1 MNYFIWWLSQN
12 EYEEILD
19 KRLDAQLGKAY
30 ILEQF
35 TSRVGRPGRGRLWV
49 HESIPIRGIEWDNS
63 KPAGELAG
71 VRGGIVIHADDAKF
85 VLTKP
90 GVLTDL
96 KLNFITT
103 SIDRKEAIPPC
114 LTCGTE
120 YAGHSAEK
128 CLARV
133 VAQRDNAIRE
143 LARVM
148 WHAEH
153 DAEIGRRLRHILK
166 RG

>member
-1 MNYFIWWLSQN
+1 MNYYIWWLSQN
-12 EYEEILD
+12 EYEEILN
-19 KRLDAQLGKAY
+19 KRLDTQLGKAY

-63 KPAGELAG
+63 KPAAKLAG
-71 VRGGIVIHADDAKF
+71 VRGGIIIHACDAKF

-90 GVLTDL
+90 GCLTDL
-96 KLNFITT
+96 ELNLIT

-120 YAGHSAEK
+120 YAGHSAEA

-133 VAQRDNAIRE
+133 VAQRDEAIRE

-148 WHAEH
+148 WLKEVKEAAEKKT
-153 DAEIGRRLRHILK
+153 ARWREIR
-166 RG
+166 